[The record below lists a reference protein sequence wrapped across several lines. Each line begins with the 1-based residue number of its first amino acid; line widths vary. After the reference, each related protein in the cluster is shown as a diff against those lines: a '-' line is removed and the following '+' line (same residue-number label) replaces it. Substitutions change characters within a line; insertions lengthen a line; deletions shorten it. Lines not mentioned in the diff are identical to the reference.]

1 MDRWEAEYGDPLVA
15 EEVDNDC
22 NHAIYCPPDWYL
34 PENEISSLYLS
45 FLKIKYPQDNPA
57 EHLAEYKA
65 LIIAFMKSNPDLS
78 DIAHDEYF
86 KELDGDGMPAD
97 EMVMFAVSQSE
108 NWNIVVI
115 DDMAKT
121 SFKFQVG
128 SELPEV
134 SFVRFG
140 KYEGVKLAYDKLVVR
155 GTCRGLVFE

>member
-1 MDRWEAEYGDPLVA
+1 VRGCPRLPVCVA
-15 EEVDNDC
+15 
-22 NHAIYCPPDWYL
+22 
-34 PENEISSLYLS
+34 ENEISSLYLS
-45 FLKIKYPQDNPA
+45 VLKIKYPQDNPA

-78 DIAHDEYF
+78 DIANDEYF
-86 KELDGDGMPAD
+86 KELEGDGTPAD

-115 DDMAKT
+115 DDVAKT
-121 SFKFQVG
+121 TFEFQVG

-140 KYEGVKLAYDKLVVR
+140 KYHGAKLA
-155 GTCRGLVFE
+155 